1 MVQRFNFINI
11 ILVFLLLLFPFQ
23 SFTLYIHDHE
33 VTRNVGM
40 YISSQYKP
48 SIPYFKNFIIE
59 ENSYHIP
66 VKFAGLMG
74 LANDVTH
81 ATEHILKNN
90 QTFNVPYIAKFRNSL
105 INLSGAV
112 GYYSGQG
119 PRLEIEASYENFDAA
134 NCKNCAA
141 DANRY
146 FALTRNKDE
155 NNTYPKSDQT
165 QSGSDSIVKKFSHY
179 TIMKNNG
186 ISIASVMLN
195 GCYDFSFNNVKISP
209 YVCAGIGGDFITLFE
224 TMHIKFA
231 YQGKFGISYL
241 ISPSVSIFVS
251 GHYHKVADNTFKNL
265 HVKYIYALQEAPNIT
280 SAIAK
285 LRIGYFGSEVG
296 VRFVF

>member
-1 MVQRFNFINI
+1 MVQRFNSINI

-33 VTRNVGM
+33 VTQNVGM

-59 ENSYHIP
+59 ENSHQS
-66 VKFAGLMG
+66 VELMG

-81 ATEHILKNN
+81 VTKHILKDN
-90 QTFNVPYIAKFRNSL
+90 TKFNVPYIAKFRNSL

-112 GYYSGQG
+112 GYHSGQG
-119 PRLEIEASYENFDAA
+119 PRLEIEGSYENFDVA

-146 FALTRNKDE
+146 FALARNKDHS
-155 NNTYPKSDQT
+155 NSHPKSHQT
-165 QSGSDSIVKKFSHY
+165 ISNGYLSHY

-241 ISPSVSIFVS
+241 ISPSVSIFAS
-251 GHYHKVADNTFKNL
+251 GHYHKVADNIFKNL
-265 HVKYIYALQEAPNIT
+265 HVKYIYGLYESPNIT

-296 VRFVF
+296 VRLVF